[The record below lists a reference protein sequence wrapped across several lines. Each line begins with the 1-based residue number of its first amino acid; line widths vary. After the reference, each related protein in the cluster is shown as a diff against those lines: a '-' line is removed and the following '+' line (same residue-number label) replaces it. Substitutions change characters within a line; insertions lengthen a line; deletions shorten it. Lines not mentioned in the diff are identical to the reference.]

1 MEVRAYNKIIQK
13 VLAEYAA
20 IPYRY
25 GEVAYRTVFD
35 DTDQRYLLMAVG
47 WENGKRVHSP
57 VIHIEIIDDKVW
69 IEANNTDQSIAEELI
84 QYGIPQSAIVLGM
97 QPAELRPLTKYAIG

>member
-1 MEVRAYNKIIQK
+1 MEITEYGQVIQR

-25 GEVAYRTVFD
+25 GDVEYRTVFD
-35 DTDQRYLLMAVG
+35 EEAHRYLLIAVG
-47 WENGKRVHSP
+47 WEKGNRVHSP
-57 VIHIEIIDDKVW
+57 VIHIEIIGDKVW

-84 QYGIPQSAIVLGM
+84 NCGIPRDLIVLGM
-97 QPAELRPLTKYAIG
+97 QPAELRPLTKYAVG